1 MATEDESQHELTL
14 SEPAFHRPDMMVT
27 LTLNSPAG
35 GIGPPGGEQKN
46 SARSGARAT
55 ATATSTSTHIDVHDE
70 EHYDNET
77 EPNVEESRPRRR
89 LFRVVSRCLP
99 FLLTAVVAYIYY
111 VYTVRVCIQYLLH
124 FKRNAVQASLYL
136 AIFNVVILLF
146 FVSYALSIL
155 RAPGSP
161 SNPPVRVPPP
171 IIPLT
176 TTPYRPRITLPS
188 SFHYGSSQGGVSS
201 PGPSSSLAMA
211 PTTGQSS
218 HLPHTRTASS
228 ATGTSSLHSYSH
240 SLATSNAQHS
250 SPYLGSVTTAPKYP
264 VSAVAPVSPG
274 EVASEA
280 HLEIPIPP
288 ESHGQTSMASRGHS
302 LGIGSGHHNHTGGGG
317 MGRVSPDNPGPGLRS
332 RHATDESGQQQPI
345 ATLSVSKRDGRP
357 RWCQF
362 CKTVKPDRCHHCS
375 ECNRCV
381 LRMDHHCPW
390 VNGCIGFGNYKYF
403 YLFIFYGSVAAL
415 WVVVTM
421 VPLILQAFQD
431 CELDQEPPR
440 SGGYGSRIRGGSP
453 TFAADLIPRM
463 MLASRE
469 KSSWVDVDV
478 DHLAPRSVDVHWIV
492 ITVLAFLLALL
503 IVSFTGAH
511 TAYIL
516 NNRTTIES
524 LQDTRNMFIR
534 VQYRKMDFNGDEASA
549 NAASLP
555 SLPATGPLPSFMS
568 EIEFNVVMI
577 EHGERLWDR
586 GSWAANWKSVMGRT
600 WWLWFLPYHNTP
612 GDGIHEV
619 YNEKVYSRLVADAL
633 AQARMQVIN
642 FGGPGDE
649 LAVQGISN
657 DNESSSNAELRDHLE
672 TIAVAPPSPH
682 LERISTT
689 EITALPGPS
698 SAPLPSSKSL
708 SSRLGSSGSNS
719 PRDAI
724 GGSSSGSK
732 RSVQK
737 PALRRSSSASAA
749 VMLPSIRFE
758 TAPDAPTLDPQ
769 SRAAIELQIR
779 SSCSP
784 EAALVRTSNDGSS
797 SRGGRASGYSTPMQ
811 TSARSQSPRQR
822 SPKSP
827 SHAQPQSESS
837 RRRQR
842 TMSGGTSGSFGVAA
856 REFGMGLGMD
866 GIPVDSG
873 TGLKLSSGLLGRPGQ
888 SYGKGHGRQQ
898 SYQ

>member
-1 MATEDESQHELTL
+1 MA
-14 SEPAFHRPDMMVT
+14 T
-27 LTLNSPAG
+27 LTLDSPAED
-35 GIGPPGGEQKN
+35 IVPLGGELKN
-46 SARSGARAT
+46 SAGSGARVT
-55 ATATSTSTHIDVHDE
+55 ATATSTSTHVDIHDE
-70 EHYDNET
+70 APYDNQT
-77 EPNVEESRPRRR
+77 EPNAEEHRPRRR

-124 FKRNAVQASLYL
+124 FKRNVVQASFYL
-136 AIFNVVILLF
+136 AIFNVAILLF

-155 RAPGSP
+155 RTPGSP

-171 IIPLT
+171 TIPLT
-176 TTPYRPRITLPS
+176 TTPYRQKITPPS
-188 SFHYGSSQGGVSS
+188 SLHYDSSQGGVSS
-201 PGPSSSLAMA
+201 PGPSSSVAMA
-211 PTTGQSS
+211 PTTDQSS

-228 ATGTSSLHSYSH
+228 VTGTSSLHSYAH
-240 SLATSNAQHS
+240 SLPTSIAQHS
-250 SPYLGSVTTAPKYP
+250 GPHLGSITTAPKYP
-264 VSAVAPVSPG
+264 TSAVAPVSLG
-274 EVASEA
+274 SVGSEA
-280 HLEIPIPP
+280 HVEIPIPP
-288 ESHGQTSMASRGHS
+288 ETHVQASATSRGHS
-302 LGIGSGHHNHTGGGG
+302 LGVGGGHYNNTGGGV
-317 MGRVSPDNPGPGLRS
+317 GRVSPDNQGSGLRS
-332 RHATDESGQQQPI
+332 RHTTDESGQQPPI
-345 ATLSVSKRDGRP
+345 ATLSISKRDGRP

-415 WVVVTM
+415 WVAVTM
-421 VPLILQAFQD
+421 VPLIMQAIQD
-431 CELDQEPPR
+431 CELEQEPPR
-440 SGGYGSRIRGGSP
+440 SGNGSRIRGGSP

-463 MLASRE
+463 MLALRD
-469 KSSWVDVDV
+469 KSSWAGVDVDR
-478 DHLAPRSVDVHWIV
+478 LAPRPLDVQWIV

-534 VQYRKMDFNGDEASA
+534 VQYRKMDFNGDDVSA
-549 NAASLP
+549 NVASLSS
-555 SLPATGPLPSFMS
+555 SLPATGPLPSFMT

-577 EHGERLWDR
+577 EQGERLWDR
-586 GSWAANWKSVMGRT
+586 GSWTTNWKSVMGPT
-600 WWLWFLPYHNTP
+600 WWLWFLPYRNTP

-619 YNEKVYSRLVADAL
+619 YNEKVYRRLVADAL

-642 FGGPGDE
+642 FGGLGEE
-649 LAVQGISN
+649 LTVQGISST
-657 DNESSSNAELRDHLE
+657 DNESNSNAGPRDHLE
-672 TIAVAPPSPH
+672 TIAVAPPSPR

-689 EITALPGPS
+689 EISALPGPS

-708 SSRLGSSGSNS
+708 SSRLGSSGNNS
-719 PRDAI
+719 PQDAI
-724 GGSSSGSK
+724 YGGSSSGSK
-732 RSVQK
+732 RGHQN

-758 TAPDAPTLDPQ
+758 TAPEAPTLDAQ

-797 SRGGRASGYSTPMQ
+797 SRGGRTSGYSTPKQ
-811 TSARSQSPRQR
+811 ASARSQSPRQR

-827 SHAQPQSESS
+827 SHSQPQSESS

-873 TGLKLSSGLLGRPGQ
+873 TGLKLSSGLLGRTGQ
-888 SYGKGHGRQQ
+888 TYGKGHGRQQ

>member
-1 MATEDESQHELTL
+1 MSHGNGTVSPVSFADSL
-14 SEPAFHRPDMMVT
+14 SSLP
-27 LTLNSPAG
+27 
-35 GIGPPGGEQKN
+35 
-46 SARSGARAT
+46 SART
-55 ATATSTSTHIDVHDE
+55 AAG
-70 EHYDNET
+70 
-77 EPNVEESRPRRR
+77 
-89 LFRVVSRCLP
+89 
-99 FLLTAVVAYIYY
+99 
-111 VYTVRVCIQYLLH
+111 
-124 FKRNAVQASLYL
+124 LYL

-155 RAPGSP
+155 RTPGSP
-161 SNPPVRVPPP
+161 SNVSMQMYALEPPVRVPPP
-171 IIPLT
+171 AIPPT
-176 TTPYRPRITLPS
+176 TTPYRQKITSPS
-188 SFHYGSSQGGVSS
+188 SFQYDSSQGGVSS

-211 PTTGQSS
+211 QTTDQSS
-218 HLPHTRTASS
+218 HLPHSRTASS
-228 ATGTSSLHSYSH
+228 ATGTSSLHSYTH
-240 SLATSNAQHS
+240 SLTISNAQHS
-250 SPYLGSVTTAPKYP
+250 SPHLGSITTAPKYP
-264 VSAVAPVSPG
+264 TSAVAPVSLG
-274 EVASEA
+274 AAASEV
-280 HLEIPIPP
+280 HLEIPIGPDT
-288 ESHGQTSMASRGHS
+288 HGQTSQTSRGHS
-302 LGIGSGHHNHTGGGG
+302 LAVGGSHHYNTGGG

-332 RHATDESGQQQPI
+332 RHTTDESGQQAPI

-415 WVVVTM
+415 WVAVTM
-421 VPLILQAFQD
+421 VPLIMQAFQD
-431 CELDQEPPR
+431 YELNQEPPR
-440 SGGYGSRIRGGSP
+440 NGSSGSNGSRIRGGSA
-453 TFAADLIPRM
+453 TFDAELIPRM
-463 MLASRE
+463 MLAFID
-469 KSSWVDVDV
+469 KSSWVGVDV
-478 DHLAPRSVDVHWIV
+478 DRLAPRSVDVQWIV
-492 ITVLAFLLALL
+492 ITVVAFLLALL

-524 LQDTRNMFIR
+524 LQDSRNMFIR
-534 VQYRKMDFNGDEASA
+534 VQYRKVDFNGDDTSA
-549 NAASLP
+549 NVTSLS
-555 SLPATGPLPSFMS
+555 SLPATGPLPSFMT

-577 EHGERLWDR
+577 EQGERLWDR
-586 GSWAANWKSVMGRT
+586 GSWAANWKSVMGPA

-619 YNEKVYSRLVADAL
+619 YNEKVYKRLVADAL

-642 FGGPGDE
+642 FGGLGEE
-649 LAVQGISN
+649 LAVQGISSE
-657 DNESSSNAELRDHLE
+657 NESGNNGGPGDHLE
-672 TIAVAPPSPH
+672 TIAVAPPSPRH
-682 LERISTT
+682 ERISTT
-689 EITALPGPS
+689 EITAIPGPS

-708 SSRLGSSGSNS
+708 SSRLGSSGNG

-724 GGSSSGSK
+724 EESSSGSK
-732 RSVQK
+732 RGAQN

-758 TAPDAPTLDPQ
+758 TAPEASPTLDAQ

-784 EAALVRTSNDGSS
+784 EATLVRTSNDGSS
-797 SRGGRASGYSTPMQ
+797 SRGGRTSSGYSTPKQ
-811 TSARSQSPRQR
+811 ASARSQSPRQR

-827 SHAQPQSESS
+827 SHSQSQSGSS

-873 TGLKLSSGLLGRPGQ
+873 TGLKLSSGLLSRTGGP